1 VVRRRSRLLVW
12 SVAGL
17 LVLGGIAT
25 IAVDGLRWRAHLVA
39 LKTAGKIPDLGWAE
53 MARMLDPRGEFHLE
67 PLLTTR
73 NPHQSIANPATS
85 ETDVALGRE
94 AFRNRCASCHGSDGA
109 GGTAPALIG
118 KPLTRGGSDW
128 ALYRTISRGIPGTG
142 MAAQKIPERDRW
154 RIVGFIQAR
163 RAGPIPAPLGAAE
176 PVTVPSIAARALVE
190 ARADPANWLTYSGAY
205 DGWRYSTLAQIN
217 RANVHRLRLLW
228 MYQVPALPETRFETS
243 PIALDG
249 VLFITTP
256 SDGVLALD
264 AETGA
269 VLWSYDRQ
277 LSDRLT
283 LCCGRSNRGLAIL
296 GNTLYLATLDA
307 HLVALDAGR
316 GTVRWDVEVGDPA
329 AGYSLTSA
337 PLAVKDMVVIGSA
350 GGEYA
355 TRGFIDAY
363 DAATGKRRWRFYTI
377 PAASEAGSE
386 TWSGDSWR
394 SGGGPAWLTGS
405 YDPALDL
412 IYWGTG
418 NPNPDFDGSTRLGDN
433 LYTNSVV
440 ALEANTGR
448 LRWHFQFT
456 PHDEHDWDAAQIPVL
471 VDAPEGGPRA
481 LMLWANRNGFYYV
494 LDRATGRFLRGRPFV
509 EQTWADGL
517 DSAGRPLV
525 RPGSSPSV
533 SGTLVYPGSIGATN
547 WWSPS
552 YSPRTGGLY
561 VPTFSRRDLFFQ
573 GNSPEG
579 PGLPRL
585 GGGIENLL
593 ANSGRLTIK
602 SLDALTGEVRWE
614 HPVFGA
620 YPRYA
625 ERVGGLLS
633 TAGDVVFGGGH
644 DLLIALDA
652 SDGRRLWTFRTG
664 RGVHAA
670 PITYLVR
677 GRQRYTVAAGGALLT
692 FGLDEPGHQ

>member
-1 VVRRRSRLLVW
+1 VLW
-12 SVAGL
+12 SVTGL
-17 LVLGGIAT
+17 LLLAGSAT
-25 IAVDGLRWRAHLVA
+25 IALDGLRWRAHLVA
-39 LKTAGKIPDLGWAE
+39 LKTAGKIPDLGWVE
-53 MARMLDPRGEFHLE
+53 MAKMLDPRGQFHLE

-73 NPHQSIANPATS
+73 NPHRSIANPATS

-109 GGTAPALIG
+109 GGTAPALVG
-118 KPLTRGGSDW
+118 KPLPRGGSDW

-142 MAAQKIPERDRW
+142 MAAQKIPERARW
-154 RIVGFIQAR
+154 QIVGFIQAR
-163 RAGPIPAPLGAAE
+163 RGSLAPTASGEAE
-176 PVTVPSIAARALVE
+176 RVSVPSISARALVE
-190 ARADPANWLTYSGAY
+190 ARSDSANWLTYSGAY
-205 DGWRYSTLAQIN
+205 DGWRYSTLAQIT

-228 MYQVPALPETRFETS
+228 MYQVPAERETRFES
-243 PIALDG
+243 SAIALDG
-249 VLFITTP
+249 ILFITTP
-256 SDGVLALD
+256 QNGVRALD
-264 AETGA
+264 AETG
-269 VLWSYDRQ
+269 VLLWSYERELPVR
-277 LSDRLT
+277 LS

-307 HLVALDAGR
+307 HLVALDAKSGNI
-316 GTVRWDVEVGDPA
+316 RWDIAVADPA
-329 AGYSLTSA
+329 IGYSFTSA
-337 PLAVKDMVVIGSA
+337 PLAVKDLVVIGSA

-363 DAATGKRRWRFYTI
+363 DATTGKRQWRFHTI
-377 PAASEAGSE
+377 PAAGEAGSE

-418 NPNPDFDGSTRLGDN
+418 NPNPDYDGATRMGDN

-471 VDAPEGGPRA
+471 VNAPEGSPRP

-494 LDRATGRFLRGRPFV
+494 LDRATGRFLRGRPFA

-517 DSAGRPLV
+517 DSTGRPLV
-525 RPGSSPSV
+525 RPETSPSV
-533 SGTLVYPGSIGATN
+533 GGTHVLPGSHGATN

-552 YSPRTGGLY
+552 FSPRTGIIY
-561 VPTFSRRDLFFQ
+561 VPTFNRRDLFFK
-573 GNSPEG
+573 GNSPED

-585 GGGIENLL
+585 GGGRETILP
-593 ANSGRLTIK
+593 NSGRLSI
-602 SLDALTGEVRWE
+602 SALDALTGERRWE
-614 HPVFGA
+614 HQVFGA
-620 YPRYA
+620 YPEFF

-644 DLLIALDA
+644 DLLVALDA
-652 SDGRRLWTFRTG
+652 LDGRRLWTFRTG
-664 RGVHAA
+664 QAVHAA

-692 FGLDEPGHQ
+692 FGLDEPGPVAPSP